1 MNQPFHKI
9 QKRLLVKYLT
19 IVGAISLAGATVLYI
34 IDHILNGIIV
44 DFLRVLLIDIDP
56 FAMLKRLFAIG
67 LPLMIVITS
76 FVIVY
81 FLAREFATI
90 LKQFLK
96 GIDDVYEKQ
105 REYPHISEEYD
116 EIAKLILDSAKEYQQ
131 YELSA
136 QEDEMKKKDLIY
148 LLTQDIRLPLS
159 NILMYIELL
168 QKEKQISKPTRYHFM
183 ETILMKSMD
192 LEDMI
197 NEFFDITRFNLHYSK
212 WNAERFVLTHLIE
225 QVIDEYYYLL
235 DEKQMQVSFQY
246 DEVVSIVADNEK
258 IARVIRD
265 LLYNLCMIGYE
276 HSDIQL
282 NLKSD
287 HEYHHLIMEVK
298 AIHLKGD
305 SVANLFKNYY
315 QLKEVKV
322 NGRSHVL
329 GLGIAKSI
337 MDVAKGNLFA
347 SSIGETLKFDLYFVK
362 EDVYESGSE

>member
-9 QKRLLVKYLT
+9 QKRLLMKYLT
-19 IVGAISLAGATVLYI
+19 IVGMITLSGAGILYI
-34 IDHILNGIIV
+34 MDHILNGIIV
-44 DFLRVLLIDIDP
+44 DFLRVILVDIDP
-56 FAMLKRLFAIG
+56 FIMLKKIFAIG
-67 LPLMIVITS
+67 LPFMIVVTS

-90 LKQFLK
+90 LKQFMK
-96 GIDDVYEKQ
+96 GVDDVYEKQ
-105 REYPHISEEYD
+105 REHPHIPQEYED
-116 EIAKLILDSAKEYQQ
+116 ISNMILESAKEYRE
-131 YELSA
+131 YEQLA
-136 QEDEMKKKDLIY
+136 QEDEHKKKDLIY

-168 QKEKQISKPTRYHFM
+168 QKEKHISKSTRHHFM
-183 ETILMKSMD
+183 NTILEKSLD

-197 NEFFDITRFNLHYSK
+197 NEFFDITRFNLRYSK
-212 WNAERFVLTHLIE
+212 WNEERFVLTHLIE
-225 QVIDEYYYLL
+225 QVIEEYYYLL
-235 DEKQMQVSFQY
+235 EEKNMQISFQY
-246 DEVVSIVADNEK
+246 EEHVTITADNEK

-265 LLYNLCMIGYE
+265 LLRNLCIIGYE
-276 HSDIQL
+276 QAELKLTL
-282 NLKSD
+282 NSD
-287 HEYHHLIMEVK
+287 HEYHHLSMEVA

-329 GLGIAKSI
+329 GLGIAKNI
-337 MDVAKGNLFA
+337 MEVAKGNLFA

-362 EDVYESGSE
+362 EESQ